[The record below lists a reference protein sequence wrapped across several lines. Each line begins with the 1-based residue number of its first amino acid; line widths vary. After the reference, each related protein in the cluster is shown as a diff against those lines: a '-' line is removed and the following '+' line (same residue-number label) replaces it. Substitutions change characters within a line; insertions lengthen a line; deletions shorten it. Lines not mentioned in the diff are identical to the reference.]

1 MLMSATAL
9 VLSAI
14 SAPAVGDVTPVSLA
28 VRPPLISLTGAP
40 YDWRLQQGGGAK
52 GLSVA
57 DGTAQL
63 QHGDG
68 ADQQRPG
75 PRARLRLR
83 LIAPTASR
91 SAPMLL
97 LLTNSLDGTADVLVG
112 LCAERGQ
119 PVFRFNIDLW
129 ASYRFA
135 WTPDGFAFAD
145 PSGRVAASQAITA
158 CLWRRPSL
166 RETAG
171 WVGGDPNARE
181 ATEAELH
188 ALMREI
194 AEWARARRLLR
205 LIEPN
210 GPRRVGRLAQMR
222 VAREFFA
229 VPDWSVG
236 WGVRL
241 PAGPAHGQA
250 PHHRTAWAPSATAR
264 STFSR
269 STPRAC
275 RPIGRGSPRRSR
287 RERATRPRSMSREE
301 SSPSKWSKPAPSSAS
316 RTGARAS
323 APMPTSGGH
332 GRRRPAS
339 PRESTPTMRRLGL
352 RYGRLD
358 FLSGDGEPT
367 FLEVNPNGQFGWLDD
382 PAGWPLHRAVL
393 DAALDPS
400 STLNDETIREASAP
414 PPAQSSVSTG
424 G

>member
-1 MLMSATAL
+1 
-9 VLSAI
+9 
-14 SAPAVGDVTPVSLA
+14 
-28 VRPPLISLTGAP
+28 
-40 YDWRLQQGGGAK
+40 
-52 GLSVA
+52 
-57 DGTAQL
+57 
-63 QHGDG
+63 
-68 ADQQRPG
+68 
-75 PRARLRLR
+75 
-83 LIAPTASR
+83 
-91 SAPMLL
+91 MLL

-145 PSGRVAASQAITA
+145 PSGRAAASQDITA

-188 ALMREI
+188 ALTREI
-194 AEWARARRLLR
+194 AEWARARGLLR

-229 VPDWSVG
+229 VPEWSMG
-236 WGVRL
+236 WGVRW
-241 PAGPAHGQA
+241 PASRRMVKRLTTEPLGPERDRQIYVQSVEAERLAPGWPWLTQA
-250 PHHRTAWAPSATAR
+250 IAPGTRDATALYVAGR
-264 STFSR
+264 TFAFEMEE
-269 STPRAC
+269 TRAELDVEDWRTRVGAHADAW
-275 RPIGRGSPRRSR
+275 RPW
-287 RERATRPRSMSREE
+287 AA
-301 SSPSKWSKPAPSSAS
+301 PADFA
-316 RTGARAS
+316 ARVDA
-323 APMPTSGGH
+323 
-332 GRRRPAS
+332 
-339 PRESTPTMRRLGL
+339 TMRRLGL

-393 DAALDPS
+393 DAALDPATS
-400 STLNDETIREASAP
+400 LDNEAICEESAP
-414 PPAQSSVSTG
+414 QPAARSVSIG

>member
-1 MLMSATAL
+1 
-9 VLSAI
+9 
-14 SAPAVGDVTPVSLA
+14 
-28 VRPPLISLTGAP
+28 
-40 YDWRLQQGGGAK
+40 
-52 GLSVA
+52 
-57 DGTAQL
+57 
-63 QHGDG
+63 
-68 ADQQRPG
+68 
-75 PRARLRLR
+75 
-83 LIAPTASR
+83 
-91 SAPMLL
+91 MLL

-119 PVFRFNIDLW
+119 SIFRFNIDLW

-135 WTPDGFAFAD
+135 WMPDGFAFAD
-145 PSGRVAASQAITA
+145 PSGRAVASEALTA

-166 RETAG
+166 REAAG
-171 WVGGDPNARE
+171 WVGGDPDARD

-188 ALMREI
+188 ALTREI

-229 VPDWSVG
+229 VPEWSMG

-241 PAGPAHGQA
+241 PAGRRMVKRLTTEPLGAERDRQIYVQSVDAERLAPDWPWLTQA
-250 PHHRTAWAPSATAR
+250 IASGARDATALYVAGR
-264 STFSR
+264 IFPFEMAQTR
-269 STPRAC
+269 AELGVEDWRTRVGAHADVWRRWATP
-275 RPIGRGSPRRSR
+275 PDF
-287 RERATRPRSMSREE
+287 
-301 SSPSKWSKPAPSSAS
+301 
-316 RTGARAS
+316 GARVEA
-323 APMPTSGGH
+323 
-332 GRRRPAS
+332 
-339 PRESTPTMRRLGL
+339 TMGRLGL

-393 DAALDPS
+393 DAALDPA
-400 STLNDETIREASAP
+400 STLGDETIVEASEP
-414 PPAQSSVSTG
+414 PPVSTG

>member
-1 MLMSATAL
+1 
-9 VLSAI
+9 
-14 SAPAVGDVTPVSLA
+14 
-28 VRPPLISLTGAP
+28 
-40 YDWRLQQGGGAK
+40 
-52 GLSVA
+52 
-57 DGTAQL
+57 
-63 QHGDG
+63 
-68 ADQQRPG
+68 
-75 PRARLRLR
+75 
-83 LIAPTASR
+83 
-91 SAPMLL
+91 MLL
-97 LLTNSLDGTADVLVG
+97 LLTNSVDGTADILVG

-145 PSGRVAASQAITA
+145 PSGRVAASEALTA

-188 ALMREI
+188 ALTREL

-229 VPDWSVG
+229 VPDWSMG
-236 WGVRL
+236 WGVRWPSERRMVKRL
-241 PAGPAHGQA
+241 TTEPLGPERDRQVYVQSVEAERLAPGWPWLTQAIAPGTRDATALYVAG
-250 PHHRTAWAPSATAR
+250 RTFAFEMERTRADLGVEDWRTRVGGHADVWRRWAAPSGFTAR
-264 STFSR
+264 VD
-269 STPRAC
+269 AYMC
-275 RPIGRGSPRRSR
+275 
-287 RERATRPRSMSREE
+287 
-301 SSPSKWSKPAPSSAS
+301 
-316 RTGARAS
+316 
-323 APMPTSGGH
+323 
-332 GRRRPAS
+332 
-339 PRESTPTMRRLGL
+339 RLGL

-382 PAGWPLHRAVL
+382 PVGWPLHRAVL
-393 DAALDPS
+393 DAALDPAS
-400 STLNDETIREASAP
+400 SLENEAIRETCAP
-414 PPAQSSVSTG
+414 PPAAPFVSTG

>member
-1 MLMSATAL
+1 
-9 VLSAI
+9 
-14 SAPAVGDVTPVSLA
+14 
-28 VRPPLISLTGAP
+28 
-40 YDWRLQQGGGAK
+40 
-52 GLSVA
+52 
-57 DGTAQL
+57 
-63 QHGDG
+63 
-68 ADQQRPG
+68 
-75 PRARLRLR
+75 
-83 LIAPTASR
+83 
-91 SAPMLL
+91 MLL
-97 LLTNSLDGTADVLVG
+97 LLTNSVDGTADVLVG

-145 PSGRVAASQAITA
+145 PSGRVTGSAALTA

-171 WVGGDPNARE
+171 WAGGDPNARD

-222 VAREFFA
+222 VAREFFV
-229 VPDWSVG
+229 VPEWSMG
-236 WGVRL
+236 WGVRW
-241 PAGPAHGQA
+241 PAGRRMVKRLTTEPLGLERDRQIYVQSVEAERLAPGWPWLTQA
-250 PHHRTAWAPSATAR
+250 IAPGTRDATALYVAGR
-264 STFSR
+264 TFAFEMER
-269 STPRAC
+269 TRADLDVEDWRTRVGVHVDVWRPWATPPGFA
-275 RPIGRGSPRRSR
+275 
-287 RERATRPRSMSREE
+287 ERVDA
-301 SSPSKWSKPAPSSAS
+301 
-316 RTGARAS
+316 
-323 APMPTSGGH
+323 
-332 GRRRPAS
+332 
-339 PRESTPTMRRLGL
+339 TMRRLGL

-393 DAALDPS
+393 DAALDPAS
-400 STLNDETIREASAP
+400 AVENEAIREAVEAP
-414 PPAQSSVSTG
+414 PAASAAAVLAAPG
-424 G
+424 E